1 MTRNRTVVALDAT
14 ADLCSVAWSDGVNWI
29 ERSES
34 AGQRHS
40 ALIISMVDSILREA
54 GAHLSDL
61 SEIAFGAGP
70 GSFTGL
76 RIACGVAQGLALGAQ
91 LPVRAVSSLLA
102 LAQAARE
109 DAVVT
114 ALDARMN
121 EVYWAAW
128 RRQEAGSE
136 WQVASAPA
144 VAPAA
149 TVRLPPGARWYGA
162 GSGFSAYPA
171 LGAAMPTL
179 AGCDPSLRVT
189 ARAIAELA
197 LAEHGVLGAADQ
209 AFPHYIRDK
218 VALTTLERAGAR

>member
-1 MTRNRTVVALDAT
+1 
-14 ADLCSVAWSDGVNWI
+14 VNWI

-40 ALIISMVDSILREA
+40 ALIIAMADSILREA
-54 GAHLSDL
+54 GVRLADL

-76 RIACGVAQGLALGAQ
+76 RIACGVAQGLALGAD

-102 LAQAARE
+102 LAQASGKN
-109 DAVVT
+109 AVV
-114 ALDARMN
+114 AVLDARMN

-128 RRQEAGSE
+128 RRRAAGSA
-136 WQVASAPA
+136 WHTASAPA

-149 TVRLPPGARWYGA
+149 TVSWPAGERWFGA
-162 GSGFSAYPA
+162 GNGFSTYPA
-171 LGAAMPTL
+171 LGAASPML
-179 AGCDPSLRVT
+179 EGFDPSLRVT

-197 LAEHGVLGAADQ
+197 LTDHGVLGAADQ
-209 AFPHYIRDK
+209 TFPHYVRDK
-218 VALTTLERAGAR
+218 VALTTLERAEAR